1 MAPGPSS
8 EQGEE
13 TLHTLTLSN
22 NQPVLPVL
30 QNVSIQLPTR
40 WAKDVTA
47 ENVWAEYPRPQF
59 RRQQWDNLNGMWE
72 LQEVLKTDEEPPFGQ
87 QLKENILVP
96 FPIESELS
104 GM

>member
-1 MAPGPSS
+1 MAEKSI
-8 EQGEE
+8 
-13 TLHTLTLSN
+13 LL
-22 NQPVLPVL
+22 V
-30 QNVSIQLPTR
+30 QNVSIELPTR
-40 WAKDVTA
+40 WAKEVTA

-87 QLKENILVP
+87 TLKENVLVP

-104 GM
+104 GMSLGRLHALSQLPVAKHQN